1 MKDNFG
7 EVEMGETDA
16 IHRTVDDVIY
26 NLWGMK
32 DPNYVMRMMN
42 TGGRLLAD
50 GTYKETVRIWKE
62 NGKYVVKKF
71 KYKLPSDWNF
81 IYHHAVDNHNNLM
94 HALS

>member
-32 DPNYVMRMMN
+32 DPNYVMSMMD
-42 TGGRLLAD
+42 TDGRLFAD
-50 GTYKETVRIWKE
+50 DACK
-62 NGKYVVKKF
+62 
-71 KYKLPSDWNF
+71 
-81 IYHHAVDNHNNLM
+81 
-94 HALS
+94 